1 MKVCERF
8 INYIKIDSQSDGES
22 GLHPSTRG
30 QFDMAKLL
38 AGELREIGMDGVRVD
53 GKCYVYASL
62 PASPGLEKEDKIG
75 LIAHMDTAP
84 AFSGRGVNP
93 RLVENYGGGDIV
105 LNKDKNIVMSAEVF
119 PELES
124 YRGQTLVVTD
134 GTTLL
139 GADDKSGAAEIVTAL
154 ERVIAEEIPHPA
166 IRVAFTPD
174 EEIGEG
180 ADNFDV
186 EGFDADYAYTVDGG
200 ALGELEYENFNAAG
214 ASVTVNGNC
223 IHPGEG
229 KNRMKNA
236 VLMAMEFNG
245 MLPPAETPAHT
256 EGYEGFYHITDIKG
270 DEEKTVMNYIIRD
283 HDRAIFEGRKAAFER
298 IAAYMNEKYGSGT
311 VETAIKDS
319 YYNMKEKILPRPDIV
334 ERAKKAFRDNGVEP
348 KIQPIRGG
356 TDGARLSYMGLLCP
370 NLSIGGHNYHGK
382 FEYIPVESMEK
393 MVDVLVSLI
402 RG

>member
-22 GLHPSTRG
+22 GLHPSTQG

-139 GADDKSGAAEIVTAL
+139 GADDKSGVAEIVTAL
-154 ERVIAEEIPHPA
+154 ERVIAEGIPHPA

-186 EGFDADYAYTVDGG
+186 ESFDADYAYTVDGG

-370 NLSIGGHNYHGK
+370 NLSTGGHNYHGK